1 MKMNKVGVIFK
12 LLVVNSEG
20 RERKDLRRGRE
31 SRPLSIH
38 TSSTKTVRM
47 FKLRPPWLSQRRAPP
62 HNSCSFFRSKESK
75 HRKSHMITSPYPS
88 LHTQKC
94 VLQCV
99 LYDDGTFS
107 SSCMTSKKQR
117 KQTLKSMIWQQ
128 IREFFKYKKHHP
140 SPHPVLWR
148 REKGKE
154 WAFSW
159 PLPIN
164 DWVVEMNLST

>member
-1 MKMNKVGVIFK
+1 VKR
-12 LLVVNSEG
+12 G
-20 RERKDLRRGRE
+20 RERTWGGGERVDL
-31 SRPLSIH
+31 SPSTLHPQKLSGC
-38 TSSTKTVRM
+38 SSWGHLDFLKEELHRTK
-47 FKLRPPWLSQRRAPP
+47 
-62 HNSCSFFRSKESK
+62 SCSFFRSKESK

-99 LYDDGTFS
+99 LYDDGAFS